1 MKFLQEQHQA
11 TLVALHQEIE
21 CLRQRNR
28 GNRDKLALHEYL
40 ASNLFYKRFITSAD
54 LQFQLV
60 FSKRAHHGAASSPS
74 SPEDNGN
81 GFAKSKV
88 LATI

>member
-1 MKFLQEQHQA
+1 MAPLK
-11 TLVALHQEIE
+11 
-21 CLRQRNR
+21 
-28 GNRDKLALHEYL
+28 YL
-40 ASNLFYKRFITSAD
+40 ASNLFCNILFILSAD

-60 FSKRAHHGAASSPS
+60 FSKRAHCGAASSPS

-88 LATI
+88 SMTQYCYE